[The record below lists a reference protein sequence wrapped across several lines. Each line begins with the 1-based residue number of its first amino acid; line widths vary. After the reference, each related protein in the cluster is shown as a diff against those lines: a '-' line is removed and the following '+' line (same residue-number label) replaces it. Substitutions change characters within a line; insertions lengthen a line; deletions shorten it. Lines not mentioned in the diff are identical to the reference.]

1 MKGDKWEPAWGGGMR
16 PDITGEVASINLDAI
31 AIFCQKIYS
40 SIILKHLNNIVW
52 FFSDSFLVS
61 KCCDLLLE
69 LANLRVLAKT
79 HKVQKSKGNDRI
91 MKKFWIRIIY
101 GMIWMWLKFGDD
113 RVTGKTL
120 ATRPDPHPPPLR
132 PVLIYLHSYITF
144 FENFKNFLVYTCITL
159 YILVDPCITIR

>member
-1 MKGDKWEPAWGGGMR
+1 MRTSLRR

-31 AIFCQKIYS
+31 AILCQKIYS

-69 LANLRVLAKT
+69 LVNLRVLAKT

-91 MKKFWIRIIY
+91 MKKFWKSIIY

-113 RVTGKTL
+113 RVTSKKLGTS
-120 ATRPDPHPPPLR
+120 PNPHPPPLR
-132 PVLIYLHSYITF
+132 PVLIYLHSFQGYWPYYLWLWET
-144 FENFKNFLVYTCITL
+144 ESGAA
-159 YILVDPCITIR
+159 D

>member
-1 MKGDKWEPAWGGGMR
+1 MRTSLRGGIR
-16 PDITGEVASINLDAI
+16 LDITGEVASINLDAI

-69 LANLRVLAKT
+69 LVNLRVLAKT

-113 RVTGKTL
+113 RVTREKL
-120 ATRPDPHPPPLR
+120 ATSSNPHPPPLR
-132 PVLIYLHSYITF
+132 PVLIYPHSYVNDPLCPLTCS
-144 FENFKNFLVYTCITL
+144 ESAKLKNCIQNCL
-159 YILVDPCITIR
+159 SWKE

>member
-1 MKGDKWEPAWGGGMR
+1 MRTSLRGGVR
-16 PDITGEVASINLDAI
+16 PFITGEVASINLDAI

-69 LANLRVLAKT
+69 LVNLRVLAKT

-91 MKKFWIRIIY
+91 MKKFWKSIIY

-113 RVTGKTL
+113 RVTSKKL
-120 ATRPDPHPPPLR
+120 ATRPDPYPPPPQTSTHLSPFICQWPLQNSINTNR
-132 PVLIYLHSYITF
+132 QWQRVL
-144 FENFKNFLVYTCITL
+144 
-159 YILVDPCITIR
+159 